1 MKKWLIMIVAQR
13 HFVPLLAGLSGYAA
27 NPGGDTPC
35 GRSPLRE
42 RETSM
47 KPCIM
52 LVCMMIWF
60 GASAAQAA
68 EVTAVLQWSQRV
80 ELSTP
85 VSGVVQA
92 VNVVVGE
99 RVRQGQV
106 LLRLDE
112 RIYAGRVEEAAAMV
126 ALKREDAAEA
136 QRELKRVQELYDR
149 TVISVS
155 ELDQARLR
163 QARAAALLKESQAR
177 QRQEQKNREDTQLR
191 APFDAV
197 IVMRQA
203 EPGQAVAAALQ
214 PQSLLVVARAGE
226 MLARAQV
233 QETQLAGLKAGQE
246 VEVNV
251 GKQRFRGKVR
261 TMGLEPTTRDKA
273 GLPLYPL
280 DVVFVPAEMQLR
292 AGAAAILNLP

>member
-1 MKKWLIMIVAQR
+1 MKRNLWALLWLA
-13 HFVPLLAGLSGYAA
+13 AG
-27 NPGGDTPC
+27 T
-35 GRSPLRE
+35 
-42 RETSM
+42 
-47 KPCIM
+47 
-52 LVCMMIWF
+52 
-60 GASAAQAA
+60 AQAA
-68 EVTAVLQWSQRV
+68 EVPAVLQWSQRV

-112 RIYAGRVEEAAAMV
+112 RIYAGRADEAAAMV
-126 ALKREDAAEA
+126 ARNKEDAAEA

-155 ELDQARLR
+155 ELDQAKLR

-177 QRQEQKNREDTQLR
+177 QRQELKNREDTQLR

-197 IVMRQA
+197 VVARQA

-233 QETQLAGLKAGQE
+233 QEAQLANLKAGQE
-246 VEVNV
+246 VGVGV
-251 GKQRFRGKVR
+251 GKQNFRGKIR
-261 TMGLEPTTRDKA
+261 TMGLEPTTRDKS
-273 GLPLYPL
+273 GQPLYPL
-280 DVVFVPAEMQLR
+280 DVVFVPGETQLR
-292 AGAAAILNLP
+292 AGAAATLNLP

>member
-1 MKKWLIMIVAQR
+1 MKKWL
-13 HFVPLLAGLSGYAA
+13 G
-27 NPGGDTPC
+27 
-35 GRSPLRE
+35 
-42 RETSM
+42 
-47 KPCIM
+47 
-52 LVCMMIWF
+52 MMIWL
-60 GASAAQAA
+60 ASGAAQAA
-68 EVTAVLQWSQRV
+68 EVPAVLQWSQRV

-92 VNVVVGE
+92 VNVAVGD

-112 RIYAGRVEEAAAMV
+112 RIYAGRVEESAAMV
-126 ALKREDAAEA
+126 ARNKEETAEA

-155 ELDQARLR
+155 ELEQAKMR
-163 QARAAALLKESQAR
+163 QARAAAQLKESQAR
-177 QRQEQKNREDTQLR
+177 QRQELKNREDTLLR

-197 IVMRQA
+197 VVARQA
-203 EPGQAVAAALQ
+203 EPGQAVAATLQ

-233 QETQLAGLKAGQE
+233 QEAQLASLKVGQE

-261 TMGLEPTTRDKA
+261 TMGLEPTTRDKS

-280 DVVFVPAEMQLR
+280 DVIFVPAETQLR
-292 AGAAAILNLP
+292 AGAAALLNLP

>member
-1 MKKWLIMIVAQR
+1 MNRILWATFWLA
-13 HFVPLLAGLSGYAA
+13 AG
-27 NPGGDTPC
+27 T
-35 GRSPLRE
+35 
-42 RETSM
+42 
-47 KPCIM
+47 
-52 LVCMMIWF
+52 V
-60 GASAAQAA
+60 QAA
-68 EVTAVLQWSQRV
+68 EIPAVLQWSQRV

-92 VNVVVGE
+92 VNVAVGE

-112 RIYAGRVEEAAAMV
+112 RIYVGRVDEAAAMV
-126 ALKREDAAEA
+126 ARNKEDAIEA

-155 ELDQARLR
+155 ELEQAKLR
-163 QARAAALLKESQAR
+163 QARAAAQLKESQAR
-177 QRQEQKNREDTQLR
+177 QRQALKNREDTLLR

-197 IVMRQA
+197 VVARQV
-203 EPGQAVAAALQ
+203 EPGQAVAATLQ

-233 QETQLAGLKAGQE
+233 QETLLVNLKVGQE
-246 VEVNV
+246 IEVGV
-251 GKQRFRGKVR
+251 GKQRFRGKIR
-261 TMGLEPTTRDKA
+261 TMGLEPTTRDKS

-280 DVVFVPAEMQLR
+280 DVIFVPAEMQLR
-292 AGAAAILNLP
+292 AGAGAILTLP

>member
-1 MKKWLIMIVAQR
+1 MKKWFWTALWLASGAAHAVE
-13 HFVPLLAGLSGYAA
+13 VP
-27 NPGGDTPC
+27 
-35 GRSPLRE
+35 
-42 RETSM
+42 
-47 KPCIM
+47 
-52 LVCMMIWF
+52 
-60 GASAAQAA
+60 
-68 EVTAVLQWSQRV
+68 AVLQWSQRV

-92 VNVVVGE
+92 VNVAVGE

-126 ALKREDAAEA
+126 ARNREDAAEA

-155 ELDQARLR
+155 ELEQARMR
-163 QARAAALLKESQAR
+163 QAKAAAQLKESQAH
-177 QRQEQKNREDTQLR
+177 QRQELKNREDTLLR

-197 IVMRQA
+197 VVARQA
-203 EPGQAVAAALQ
+203 EPGQAVAATLQ
-214 PQSLLVVARAGE
+214 PLSLLVVARAGE

-233 QETQLAGLKAGQE
+233 QEAQLASLKAGQE
-246 VEVNV
+246 VEVSV

-261 TMGLEPTTRDKA
+261 TMGLEPTTRDKS

-280 DVVFVPAEMQLR
+280 DVIFVPAETQLR

>member
-1 MKKWLIMIVAQR
+1 MKKWLLMVIA
-13 HFVPLLAGLSGYAA
+13 LGAG
-27 NPGGDTPC
+27 
-35 GRSPLRE
+35 
-42 RETSM
+42 
-47 KPCIM
+47 
-52 LVCMMIWF
+52 VV
-60 GASAAQAA
+60 QAA
-68 EVTAVLQWSQRV
+68 EVPAVLQWSQRV

-92 VNVVVGE
+92 VNVAVGE

-126 ALKREDAAEA
+126 ARNREDSAEA
-136 QRELKRVQELYDR
+136 ERELKRVQELYDR

-155 ELDQARLR
+155 ELEQARMR
-163 QARAAALLKESQAR
+163 QARTAAQLKESQAR
-177 QRQEQKNREDTQLR
+177 QRQELKNREDTLLR

-197 IVMRQA
+197 VVARHA

-233 QETQLAGLKAGQE
+233 QEAQLASLKAGQE
-246 VEVNV
+246 VEVSV

-261 TMGLEPTTRDKA
+261 TMGLEPTTRDKS

-292 AGAAAILNLP
+292 AGAAALLNLP